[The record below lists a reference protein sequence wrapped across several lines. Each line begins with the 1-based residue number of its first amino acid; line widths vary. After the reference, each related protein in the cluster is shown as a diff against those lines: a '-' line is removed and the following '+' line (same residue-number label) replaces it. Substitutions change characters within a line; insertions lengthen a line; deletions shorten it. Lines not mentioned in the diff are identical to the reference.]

1 MKPSLKNKRMKRRRK
16 RRRRRK
22 KKEKIGGLEQVRV
35 EDPGLTPNTHKV
47 VHNHLSL

>member
-1 MKPSLKNKRMKRRRK
+1 KPSLKNKRMKRRRK

-35 EDPGLTPNTHKV
+35 EDP
-47 VHNHLSL
+47 